1 MLPPKTNPS
10 TGAGSQKKFTP
21 NFELV
26 TEKQELVPLAASVPA
41 RIFSSSIGSHAT
53 NSSAAAAASLSAPE
67 PSASHSADL
76 VTDAALSQAAVIDND
91 PAEAESS

>member
-41 RIFSSSIGSHAT
+41 RIFSSHT